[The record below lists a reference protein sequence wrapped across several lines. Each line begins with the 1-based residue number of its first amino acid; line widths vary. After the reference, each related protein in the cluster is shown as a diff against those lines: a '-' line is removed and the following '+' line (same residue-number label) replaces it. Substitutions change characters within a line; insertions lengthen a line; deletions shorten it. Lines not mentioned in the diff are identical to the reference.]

1 MEKDLINKTEKDFE
15 SIKHIDENGIEFW
28 YARELMTV
36 LEYKQW
42 RRFEQ
47 VIERAKEACKNS
59 NISIDDHF
67 AGVGKIVKAGATNKD
82 IGDIKLTRYACYL
95 IAQNGD
101 SRKNAIALAQ
111 TYFAVQTRKE
121 VIMEQNNELKL
132 FEDKKIRAK
141 WDDEQEKWYFSV
153 VDVVAVL
160 TDNDYQKSRNYW
172 KWLKNKLI
180 QEGSELV
187 SNTIQ
192 LKMKSVDGKYYN
204 TDVMTTE
211 QILRLI
217 QSIPSKKA
225 EPFKLWL
232 AQVGKERIDE
242 AYDPEIAINRALDI
256 YRKKGYSEEWI
267 NQRLKTI
274 DIRKEFTDEL
284 KEKGI
289 SEAKDFAIL
298 TNILTQAWSGH
309 SVKEYKNLKGLKK
322 ENLRDNMTNMELV
335 LNMLAETSST
345 EISKSKKEKGFKEAQ
360 DSVIEGGNIARVA
373 REQLEKKTGK
383 KVVSDKNAKEIR
395 KLNSATE

>member
-1 MEKDLINKTEKDFE
+1 
-15 SIKHIDENGIEFW
+15 
-28 YARELMTV
+28 
-36 LEYKQW
+36 
-42 RRFEQ
+42 
-47 VIERAKEACKNS
+47 
-59 NISIDDHF
+59 
-67 AGVGKIVKAGATNKD
+67 
-82 IGDIKLTRYACYL
+82 
-95 IAQNGD
+95 
-101 SRKNAIALAQ
+101 
-111 TYFAVQTRKE
+111 
-121 VIMEQNNELKL
+121 MEQDSELKL

-141 WDDEQEKWYFSV
+141 WNDGQEKWYFSV
-153 VDVVAVL
+153 VDVVSVL

-172 KWLKNKLI
+172 KWLKNKLKE
-180 QEGSELV
+180 EGSELV
-187 SNTIQ
+187 SVTNQ
-192 LKMKSVDGKYYN
+192 LKMKAYDGKLRE

-289 SEAKDFAIL
+289 SEGKDFAIL
-298 TNILTQAWSGH
+298 TNILTQAWSGY

-345 EISKSKKEKGFKEAQ
+345 EISKSKKGKGFKEAE
-360 DSVIEGGNIARVA
+360 DSVIKGGNIARLA
-373 REQLEKKTGK
+373 KEQLEKETGK
-383 KVVSDKNAKEIR
+383 NVISDKNAKQIR
-395 KLNSATE
+395 SLNSGEE

>member
-1 MEKDLINKTEKDFE
+1 
-15 SIKHIDENGIEFW
+15 
-28 YARELMTV
+28 
-36 LEYKQW
+36 
-42 RRFEQ
+42 
-47 VIERAKEACKNS
+47 
-59 NISIDDHF
+59 
-67 AGVGKIVKAGATNKD
+67 
-82 IGDIKLTRYACYL
+82 
-95 IAQNGD
+95 
-101 SRKNAIALAQ
+101 
-111 TYFAVQTRKE
+111 
-121 VIMEQNNELKL
+121 MEQNNELKI

-153 VDVVAVL
+153 VDVIAVL

-187 SNTIQ
+187 SDTNQ
-192 LKMKSVDGKYYN
+192 LKMKSIDGKYYN

-211 QILRLI
+211 QVLRLI
-217 QSIPSKKA
+217 QSIPSKKV
-225 EPFKLWL
+225 EPLKLWL

-242 AYDPEIAINRALDI
+242 AYDPEIAINRALDT

-289 SEAKDFAIL
+289 SASKDFAIL
-298 TNILTQAWSGH
+298 TNILTQAWSGY

-345 EISKSKKEKGFKEAQ
+345 EISKSKNRKGFKEAE
-360 DSVIEGGNIARVA
+360 DSVKKGGNIAKIA
-373 REQLEKKTGK
+373 KEQLEKETGK
-383 KVVSDKNAKEIR
+383 KVISDKNAKEIR
-395 KLNSATE
+395 KLNSGKE

>member
-1 MEKDLINKTEKDFE
+1 
-15 SIKHIDENGIEFW
+15 
-28 YARELMTV
+28 
-36 LEYKQW
+36 
-42 RRFEQ
+42 
-47 VIERAKEACKNS
+47 
-59 NISIDDHF
+59 
-67 AGVGKIVKAGATNKD
+67 
-82 IGDIKLTRYACYL
+82 
-95 IAQNGD
+95 
-101 SRKNAIALAQ
+101 
-111 TYFAVQTRKE
+111 
-121 VIMEQNNELKL
+121 MEQNNELKI

-153 VDVVAVL
+153 VDVIAVL

-187 SNTIQ
+187 SDTNQ

-211 QILRLI
+211 QVLRLI
-217 QSIPSKKA
+217 QSIPSKRA

-242 AYDPEIAINRALDI
+242 AYDPEIAINRALDT

-289 SEAKDFAIL
+289 SASKDFAIL
-298 TNILTQAWSGH
+298 TNILTQAWSGY

-335 LNMLAETSST
+335 LNILAETSST
-345 EISKSKKEKGFKEAQ
+345 EISKSKNRKGFKEAE
-360 DSVIEGGNIARVA
+360 DSVKKGGNIAKIA
-373 REQLEKKTGK
+373 KEQLEKETGK
-383 KVVSDKNAKEIR
+383 KVISDKNAKEIR
-395 KLNSATE
+395 KLNSGEE

>member
-1 MEKDLINKTEKDFE
+1 
-15 SIKHIDENGIEFW
+15 
-28 YARELMTV
+28 
-36 LEYKQW
+36 
-42 RRFEQ
+42 
-47 VIERAKEACKNS
+47 
-59 NISIDDHF
+59 
-67 AGVGKIVKAGATNKD
+67 
-82 IGDIKLTRYACYL
+82 
-95 IAQNGD
+95 
-101 SRKNAIALAQ
+101 
-111 TYFAVQTRKE
+111 
-121 VIMEQNNELKL
+121 MEQNNELKI

-153 VDVVAVL
+153 VDVIAVL

-187 SNTIQ
+187 SDTNQ
-192 LKMKSVDGKYYN
+192 LKMKSIDGKYYN

-211 QILRLI
+211 QVLRLI
-217 QSIPSKKA
+217 QSIPSKRA

-242 AYDPEIAINRALDI
+242 AYDPEIAINRALDT

-289 SEAKDFAIL
+289 SASKDFAIL
-298 TNILTQAWSGH
+298 TNILTQAWSGY

-345 EISKSKKEKGFKEAQ
+345 EISKSKNRKGFKEAE
-360 DSVIEGGNIARVA
+360 DSVKKGGNIAKIA
-373 REQLEKKTGK
+373 KEQLEKETGK
-383 KVVSDKNAKEIR
+383 KVISDKNAKEIR
-395 KLNSATE
+395 KLNSGEE

>member
-1 MEKDLINKTEKDFE
+1 
-15 SIKHIDENGIEFW
+15 
-28 YARELMTV
+28 
-36 LEYKQW
+36 
-42 RRFEQ
+42 
-47 VIERAKEACKNS
+47 
-59 NISIDDHF
+59 
-67 AGVGKIVKAGATNKD
+67 
-82 IGDIKLTRYACYL
+82 
-95 IAQNGD
+95 
-101 SRKNAIALAQ
+101 
-111 TYFAVQTRKE
+111 
-121 VIMEQNNELKL
+121 MEQDSELKL
-132 FEDKKIRAK
+132 FEDKKIRAR
-141 WDDEQEKWYFSV
+141 WNDGQEKWYFSV

-160 TDNDYQKSRNYW
+160 TDNDYQGARKYW
-172 KWLKNKLI
+172 KTLKMRLNK
-180 QEGSELV
+180 EGSELV
-187 SNTIQ
+187 TSCYQ
-192 LKMKSVDGKYYN
+192 LKMKAYDGKLRD

-289 SEAKDFAIL
+289 SDGKDFAIL
-298 TNILTQAWSGH
+298 TNILTQAWSGY

-345 EISKSKKEKGFKEAQ
+345 EISKSKKGKGFKESE
-360 DSVIEGGNIARVA
+360 DSVIKGGNIARLA
-373 REQLEKKTGK
+373 KEQLEKETGK
-383 KVVSDKNAKEIR
+383 NVISDKNAKQIR
-395 KLNSATE
+395 SLNSGEE

>member
-1 MEKDLINKTEKDFE
+1 
-15 SIKHIDENGIEFW
+15 
-28 YARELMTV
+28 
-36 LEYKQW
+36 
-42 RRFEQ
+42 
-47 VIERAKEACKNS
+47 
-59 NISIDDHF
+59 
-67 AGVGKIVKAGATNKD
+67 
-82 IGDIKLTRYACYL
+82 
-95 IAQNGD
+95 
-101 SRKNAIALAQ
+101 
-111 TYFAVQTRKE
+111 
-121 VIMEQNNELKL
+121 MEQNNELKL
-132 FEDKKIRAK
+132 FEDKKIRTK

-153 VDVVAVL
+153 VDVIAVL

-172 KWLKNKLI
+172 KWLKNKLNE
-180 QEGSELV
+180 EGSELV
-187 SNTIQ
+187 SNTNQ
-192 LKMKSVDGKYYN
+192 LKMRAYDGKLRD
-204 TDVMTTE
+204 TDVMNTE
-211 QILRLI
+211 QVLRLI

-289 SEAKDFAIL
+289 NASKDFAIL
-298 TNILTQAWSGH
+298 TNILTQAWSGY

-345 EISKSKKEKGFKEAQ
+345 EISKSKNRKGFKEAE
-360 DSVIEGGNIARVA
+360 DSVKKGGNIAKIA
-373 REQLEKKTGK
+373 KEQLEKETGK
-383 KVVSDKNAKEIR
+383 KVISDKNAKEIR
-395 KLNSATE
+395 KLNSGEE